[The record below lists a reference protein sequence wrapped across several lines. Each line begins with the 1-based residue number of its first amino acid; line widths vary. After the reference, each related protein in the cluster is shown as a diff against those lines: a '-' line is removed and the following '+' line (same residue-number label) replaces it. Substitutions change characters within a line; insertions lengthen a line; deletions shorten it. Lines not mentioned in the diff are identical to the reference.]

1 MQVLSPPEQI
11 DFAHNKE
18 LLNRY
23 RFIEY
28 ETLRILAAWLPAT
41 ADMDWKLAMGRL
53 LWEDAQHVQLLYQR
67 LREIQTPAFRPPGDA
82 ALERLMAES
91 IHAPSAAD
99 LLAGLFRVIK
109 PALAATYR
117 WHSEQTFAN
126 PDAPTLYAFKH
137 ILIDEEAHLAWAKEA
152 LADHPQGEWEAYIA
166 GLLAAA
172 GGVSGRGER
181 QRHAGVSLGAPPPT
195 PPASR
200 AQFETPRTAARDDRF
215 NLVDRNAGQRIQTID
230 QETQRRMDFES
241 YSQEM
246 LAAETVALIIHL
258 SPDMPWAFTYDS
270 ARHCY
275 DETRHCKLGIEWL
288 AHHGHNYIEVPQ
300 NTRIYAWRSQ
310 YDAATQYCL
319 LTMGNETHAFP
330 RRHEQMA
337 GYAETGDRL
346 SAQYVSYDM
355 ADERQHVVFGHK
367 WLPELMAKNGIDR
380 PVDEFIEETVA
391 LWEREYSSGALPI
404 PAVVG
409 G

>member
-1 MQVLSPPEQI
+1 MHIKSPPEQI
-11 DFAHNKE
+11 DFAHNKA

-41 ADMDWKLAMGRL
+41 AMMDWKLVMGRL
-53 LWEDAQHVQLLYQR
+53 LWEDAQHVQQLYQR
-67 LREIQTPAFRPPGDA
+67 LREIQTPAFRPPGDD

-91 IHAPSAAD
+91 LHAPSAAD

-117 WHSEQTFAN
+117 WHCQQTFAN

-137 ILIDEEAHLAWAKEA
+137 ILLDEEAQLTWATEA
-152 LADHPQGEWEAYIA
+152 LADHPAGEWEAYIA

-172 GGVSGRGER
+172 GGVSGREER
-181 QRHAGVSLGAPPPT
+181 RQTPAPPPL
-195 PPASR
+195 R
-200 AQFETPRTAARDDRF
+200 RQFEMPRTVARDERF
-215 NLVDRNAGQRIQTID
+215 NPVDRKAGQRLKSVD
-230 QETQRRMDFES
+230 HETQRLLDFES

-246 LAAETVALIIHL
+246 LAAETVAVIIHL

-270 ARHCY
+270 ARHLY

-288 AHHGHNYIEVPQ
+288 AHHGYDYMEVPQ
-300 NTRIYAWRSQ
+300 NTRIYAWRTQ

-319 LTMGNETHAFP
+319 LTMGNEVHAFP
-330 RRHEQMA
+330 HRHIQMA
-337 GYAETGDRL
+337 AYAETGDRL

-355 ADERQHVVFGHK
+355 ADERQHVAFGHK
-367 WLPELMAKNGIDR
+367 WLPQLMAKNGIDA
-380 PVDEFIEETVA
+380 PVEEFIAETVA
-391 LWEREYSSGALPI
+391 LWEREYLTSALPLRNT
-404 PAVVG
+404 G
-409 G
+409 L